1 MVNEIYYNCD
11 LITGEAITP
20 FSGGLFEQLSKCNVR
35 LYTGRLG
42 MIDIRKAIAALEGT
56 DPYRNYI
63 NYKMFPHLERIMPTM
78 SARIFMIDMSDDKP
92 FYDPISLSSRD
103 YPMHPLDEVLYAH
116 GREFDRKVLKRVNN
130 FIEAERELMY
140 SY

>member
-1 MVNEIYYNCD
+1 MNEIYYNCD
-11 LITGEAITP
+11 LVTGEAMTT
-20 FSGGLFEQLSKCNVR
+20 FSGGIFEQLSKYNVR

-42 MIDIRKAIAALEGT
+42 MDIRKAIAALECT
-56 DPYRNYI
+56 DPYRHYI
-63 NYKMFPHLERIMPTM
+63 NYKMFPHLQAAHNQAM
-78 SARIFMIDMSDDKP
+78 
-92 FYDPISLSSRD
+92 D
-103 YPMHPLDEVLYAH
+103 YHSMFNYEYFKKFVMGDFPVKHPLDEMLYAH